1 LRIKSHKSQHT
12 NRNFGCKQD
21 LARSFT
27 FQCMITFSLNNK
39 FVKMIQRL
47 TMHRVLR
54 ETDFLILQIDSSF
67 VSHVDS
73 SYLNTDV
80 CNLNHRKK

>member
-1 LRIKSHKSQHT
+1 
-12 NRNFGCKQD
+12 
-21 LARSFT
+21 
-27 FQCMITFSLNNK
+27 
-39 FVKMIQRL
+39 MIQRL